1 MKSSW
6 VSFSKIFINC
16 RWNSS
21 LVGSSVLLRKW
32 MWSGHQLQL
41 LLSSLML
48 STFSVLHSWS
58 SPFLIFICSFE
69 VVNRKHVCLGEMQQV
84 WGFPVYLKKLPFFP
98 SFFSHSLNQRSVV
111 GAEWPVWSW
120 SSIPSPKK
128 KSTLFSIWF
137 LINSIPILA
146 FFLGNFKVLM
156 ILSRSISYLSS
167 VSRWCLGNRKDL
179 PLYSGS
185 LDVSP
190 RQSD

>member
-98 SFFSHSLNQRSVV
+98 SFFLTPLIRDLLLVLSDLYEVGVVFPVLRRNPHCSVFD
-111 GAEWPVWSW
+111 SW
-120 SSIPSPKK
+120 STQSQFL
-128 KSTLFSIWF
+128 LFFLEISKYWWSFLVQF
-137 LINSIPILA
+137 LI
-146 FFLGNFKVLM
+146 
-156 ILSRSISYLSS
+156 
-167 VSRWCLGNRKDL
+167 
-179 PLYSGS
+179 
-185 LDVSP
+185 
-190 RQSD
+190 